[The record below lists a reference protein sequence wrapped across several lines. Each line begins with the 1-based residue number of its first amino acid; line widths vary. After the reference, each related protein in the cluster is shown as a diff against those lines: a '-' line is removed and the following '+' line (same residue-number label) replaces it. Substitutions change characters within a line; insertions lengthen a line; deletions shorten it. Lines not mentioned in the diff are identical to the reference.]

1 MEELRLTVNGIEV
14 QGKKGDTVLQ
24 VCQRNDIYIPI
35 LCHMEGLSDQ
45 GTCRMCIVEIE
56 GERGLKTAC
65 TTLAREGM
73 VVWTDTERLNQL
85 RRSTLERLF
94 SERNHFCMFCELSG
108 DCELQSLAYR
118 AGIDHF
124 GYPFLYPPL
133 ALDSSHPYLLLDH
146 NRCVLCRRCIRAC
159 ADLVGNRTLGVKGR
173 GFSAMVSVDMD
184 QALSQ
189 STCISCGTCVQ
200 VCPTGALFDRINAY
214 GGKTKECR
222 RVSTVCGSCALGCG
236 VELFVRSNH
245 IVRIWGDFAS
255 EVNRGV
261 LCVRGRYQPLLG
273 RRERIRIPLMRRNG
287 YLEEVG
293 WEEVLEVVATT
304 LRQAREKRGGALG
317 ALVSQRSTNET
328 LYLFRRLFQEV
339 LHGEQVGVLSVGS
352 GFSEEEIWRQIPPG
366 LISSNG
372 TADPARRKA
381 VLRAANSYGAEKL
394 GLNEIRWPENLETL
408 YILLGE
414 ESGETLSLSELRR
427 IPHIFLQTSY
437 LSPLVEV
444 AQVVLPSRVWPEKEG
459 SFTDF
464 RGELRLLTSALL
476 PPPGVR
482 DDWELLVE
490 LAARLEFE
498 KHYTSPTEVLK
509 EMKER
514 SMV

>member
-24 VCQRNDIYIPI
+24 VCQRNDIYIPT
-35 LCHMEGLSDQ
+35 LCHMEGLFDQ

-56 GERGLKTAC
+56 GERGLNAAC
-65 TTLAREGM
+65 TTPARDGM
-73 VVWTDTERLNQL
+73 VVRTDTERLNQL
-85 RRSTLERLF
+85 RRSTLELLF

-118 AGIDHF
+118 LGIDHF
-124 GYPFLYPPL
+124 HYPFLYPPL
-133 ALDSSHPYLLLDH
+133 SLDSSHPYFLLDH
-146 NRCVLCRRCIRAC
+146 SRCVLCRLCIRAC

-173 GFSAMVSVDMD
+173 GFSTMVSVDLD
-184 QALSQ
+184 QALFQ

-200 VCPTGALFDRINAY
+200 VCPTGALFDRMKTY
-214 GGKTKECR
+214 QGKAKECR
-222 RVSTVCGSCALGCG
+222 RVKTVCGSCALGCG

-245 IVRIWGDFAS
+245 IVQIWGDFAS

-261 LCVRGRYQPLLG
+261 LCVRGRYQPLYE
-273 RRERIRIPLMRRNG
+273 RRERIRVPLVRKNG
-287 YLEEVG
+287 YLEEAG
-293 WEEVLEVVATT
+293 WEEALEVVATA
-304 LRQAREKRGGALG
+304 LRRARGEEGGALG

-339 LHGEQVGVLSVGS
+339 LHGGHVGILSLGS
-352 GFSEEEIWRQIPPG
+352 GFSEEEMLRQIPPG

-372 TADPARRKA
+372 TPDPARRRA

-394 GLNEIRWPENLETL
+394 GLSEIRWPQNLGIL
-408 YILLGE
+408 YVLLGE
-414 ESGETLSLSELRR
+414 ESGETLSLPELCQV
-427 IPHIFLQTSY
+427 PHVFLQTSY

-444 AQVVLPSRVWPEKEG
+444 AQVVLPSRIWPEKEG

-464 RGELRLLTSALL
+464 RGELRFLTPALL

-482 DDWELLVE
+482 DDWELLAE
-490 LAARLEFE
+490 LAARLESG
-498 KHYTSPTEVLK
+498 KHYTSATEVLK
-509 EMKER
+509 EIQER
-514 SMV
+514 SVA